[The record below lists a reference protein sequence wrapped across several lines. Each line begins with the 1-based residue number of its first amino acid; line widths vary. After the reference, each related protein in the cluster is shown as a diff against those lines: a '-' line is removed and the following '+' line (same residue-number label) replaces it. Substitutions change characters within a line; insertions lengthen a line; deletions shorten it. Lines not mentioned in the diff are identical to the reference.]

1 MGEYEFFRKACPD
14 EPSYYTIND
23 LEYAF
28 YRKYTPGAAGTIADV
43 RRAFLLDRLGLP
55 DTTVGKTVGDLENE
69 YIKSVG
75 AAHFGEFFAG
85 EPVKRINYV
94 GNPIPASDA
103 GWLYQTGT
111 GEVSATSHVSSGGP
125 DGGPFL
131 RRTITTAKTGGD
143 SGFYRDEYNCA
154 GVAGDT
160 VTGSI
165 WVRSS
170 HAVDILC
177 NVNARMDGTA
187 VSAADYPTYSL
198 QPNVWTR
205 ITDTDSTTAAFNNV
219 QLWTTQSG
227 VMILPAGGTLDIALA
242 SIEKQLGYGPITR
255 RNLLKNPSAE
265 VDAST
270 WVAARGTVAASTLN
284 PTSGTKSLEVTVTDA
299 SNSQYLI
306 NGAALA
312 DRAVVKGLKRVR
324 ASADVRLPIAG
335 NIFLQLY
342 EYDAAGTLLGT
353 SDGASQAFSA
363 NVTQRI
369 STVLPLR
376 AETETVRMVVFT
388 PTLALAAKYYA
399 DSLVLEDADTAT
411 ASSSYFDGRSVGA
424 EWEGIPDASTS
435 ILRQY
440 LSDPSK
446 ITRYFDGNSPGARWE
461 GAVNASRSIMD
472 YDWQP
477 A

>member
-23 LEYAF
+23 LEYVF
-28 YRKYTPGAAGTIADV
+28 YRKYTPGAAGTVADV

-85 EPVKRINYV
+85 EPVKRINEC
-94 GNPIPASDA
+94 GNSRPVSTSGWNGATPSLVASPHTSSGNTYRSVATGSSTLFIFSDRAKAAFKAGETVRVSGVFSASETGITHIAVKVHTRTSNTYLGGLTESDA
-103 GWLYQTGT
+103 IPVPANG
-111 GEVSATSHVSSGGP
+111 
-125 DGGPFL
+125 
-131 RRTITTAKTGGD
+131 
-143 SGFYRDEYNCA
+143 
-154 GVAGDT
+154 
-160 VTGSI
+160 
-165 WVRSS
+165 
-170 HAVDILC
+170 
-177 NVNARMDGTA
+177 
-187 VSAADYPTYSL
+187 
-198 QPNVWTR
+198 TR
-205 ITDTDSTTAAFNNV
+205 ITAEFTLTADIATNELDMAV
-219 QLWTTQSG
+219 LGYSSAALA
-227 VMILPAGGTLDIALA
+227 VAPAGSYIELA
-242 SIEKQLGYGPITR
+242 DVLIERRLGYGPITR

-299 SNSQYLI
+299 SSNQYLT
-306 NGAALA
+306 NVAALA
-312 DRAVVKGLKRVR
+312 NRAVVKGLKRVR

-335 NIFLQLY
+335 SVSLQLY
-342 EYDAAGTLLGT
+342 EYDAAGTFLGT
-353 SDGASQAFSA
+353 SNGAPEVFSA
-363 NVTQRI
+363 DTTQRI

-376 AETETVRMVVFT
+376 ATTETVRTVVFT
-388 PTLALAAKYYA
+388 PTLALNAKYYV

-424 EWEGIPDASTS
+424 EWEGTPDASTS

-461 GAVNASRSIMD
+461 GTVDASRSIMD